1 MITIKKKL
9 TEIKNVFDRLISRLT
24 QTEKKKKNLWAW
36 GYVNTNT
43 QNKKAKRKKNKGH
56 KLFKNSGTI
65 TKSNICVMEISE
77 EEREKGAEELFEAIM
92 TETFPKL
99 M

>member
-1 MITIKKKL
+1 MSLIGSL
-9 TEIKNVFDRLISRLT
+9 VDWPRLR
-24 QTEKKKKNLWAW
+24 KKKKSLSLRICQ
-36 GYVNTNT
+36 YKHSK
-43 QNKKAKRKKNKGH
+43 QKSKEKKKNKGH